1 MSHVNHQIA
10 YDLKSSRLTKRQNV
24 VTWSKGPE
32 HLRLAGVDLL
42 ARVDGADAADAGHG
56 QGVQGAAGQAALV
69 EEAPR
74 AQRPLHRPA
83 EGVLAHW
90 ILYTGKKIMTSFVQK

>member
-1 MSHVNHQIA
+1 MNLGQQIA

-24 VTWSKGPE
+24 VAGQKGPE

-42 ARVDGADAADAGHG
+42 ARVDGADAADAGNG
-56 QGVQGAAGQAALV
+56 EGVQGAAGQAPLV

-90 ILYTGKKIMTSFVQK
+90 ILHTGMIL